1 MPKVQSK
8 AIMWHTYVASM
19 AHPETEEFKLSLETK
34 NVLSSHGC
42 KENIPT
48 VEEFSHHQCGIP
60 EPTDSLKHNS
70 SMNFPP
76 TLGTLTLK
84 PNETL
89 KAMLT
94 LPFCVLAIGWD
105 FE

>member
-76 TLGTLTLK
+76 TLGTLSLK
-84 PNETL
+84 PDEIL
-89 KAMLT
+89 KTMLT
-94 LPFCVLAIGWD
+94 LPFYVLAIGWD
-105 FE
+105 SE

>member
-8 AIMWHTYVASM
+8 AIMWHAYVASM
-19 AHPETEEFKLSLETK
+19 AHPETQEFKLSLETK
-34 NVLSSHGC
+34 NVLNSHGC

-48 VEEFSHHQCGIP
+48 VEEFNHHQCGIP

-89 KAMLT
+89 KATLT
-94 LPFCVLAIGWD
+94 PSFCVLAIGWD